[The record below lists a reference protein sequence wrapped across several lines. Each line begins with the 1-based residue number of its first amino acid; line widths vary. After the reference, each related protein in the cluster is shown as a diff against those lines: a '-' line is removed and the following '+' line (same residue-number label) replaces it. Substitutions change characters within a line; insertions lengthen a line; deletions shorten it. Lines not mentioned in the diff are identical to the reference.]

1 MARRVD
7 EILADKHTENRDTGQ
22 VAEKDG
28 EEGEGEEGEALA
40 ADKEGGH

>member
-22 VAEKDG
+22 VAEKG
-28 EEGEGEEGEALA
+28 GEALA
-40 ADKEGGH
+40 ADKEGGN